1 MTTLLL
7 IRHAHTDM
15 AGRFCGHSDPEL
27 SRSGRQQ
34 LPELITQLRQWPL
47 SRVYASDL
55 KRAVQTAQA
64 VVAVQNV
71 TQNALQNNLPVQIRP
86 ALREIYFGEWEGR
99 SWDEI
104 EAADAATA
112 SAWLKGYPHIAPPRG
127 ERFQDFEQRV
137 QNELAALAAEVE
149 DEVVAAV
156 THAGFI
162 RTALSLISKAPI
174 ASIAKIDYASV
185 TELQLAEQKWT
196 IGQ

>member
-27 SRSGRQQ
+27 SCTGRQQ

-64 VVAVQNV
+64 VVSIQNV
-71 TQNALQNNLPVQIRP
+71 AQNNLPVQIRP

-104 EAADAATA
+104 EAADPATA

-137 QNELAALAAEVE
+137 QNELVALAAEVE

-185 TELQLAEQKWT
+185 TKLQLAEQKWT

>member
-7 IRHAHTDM
+7 VRHAHTDM

-27 SRSGRQQ
+27 SNAGRQQ
-34 LPELITQLRQWPL
+34 LPELIVQLRQWPL

-55 KRAVQTAQA
+55 KRAVQTAEG
-64 VVAVQNV
+64 VISMQNV
-71 TQNALQNNLPVQIRP
+71 TQDITQNILPVQLRP

-104 EAADAATA
+104 EAADPATA
-112 SAWLKGYPHIAPPRG
+112 AAWLKGYPHVAPPQG
-127 ERFQDFEQRV
+127 EPFPDFQQRV
-137 QNELAALAAEVE
+137 RDELAALAAAAE
-149 DEVVAAV
+149 DEVAAAV

-174 ASIAKIDYASV
+174 AFIAKIDYGSV
-185 TELQLAEQKWT
+185 TKLQLAEQKWK
-196 IGQ
+196 IG